1 MVTQQ
6 MVTQHKASL
15 NRRQFLKNV
24 VLSTTAVAVP
34 FYVPGKLLG
43 REGAV
48 PPSEQIILGAL
59 GIGSRGD
66 HVLKVFLQQPDVR
79 FLSICDIR
87 RNRREAIKR
96 MADEMYGGNDCTMFR
111 DMFEFYEANPQMDA
125 VLIAT
130 GDRWH
135 TMASIVAAKAGKDIF
150 CEKPLSLTIQ
160 ESRAVEQVVN
170 RYGRVFQ
177 AGTQRR
183 TIGNFMLAAKLAHDG
198 KLGKLTEVH
207 ANTLSPGTTHDWLP
221 AQPEP
226 PKDEVDW
233 DLWLG
238 PCPWRPYNEEYVR
251 GGWRGHYDFHGGGI
265 LEWGT
270 HTVDLCQWGNQS
282 DDTVPIEYR
291 ATYNATGD
299 KTARVEGLY
308 TNGVKIVM
316 RNDEWLGLGTC
327 AVRYV
332 GEEGWVET
340 ADSGR
345 MEVSSDTLRRELKF
359 FGTPGTSPDN
369 HIREFLD
376 CVKSRKKPSSNADVA
391 AMAHIASHCA
401 KIVWDLSPATKSA
414 SEESIV
420 LKFDPVKEEFL
431 GTGSEV
437 DTANRLRSR
446 AMRSPWRF

>member
-1 MVTQQ
+1 MTIPN
-6 MVTQHKASL
+6 H
-15 NRRQFLKNV
+15 NRRQFIKKV
-24 VLSTTAVAVP
+24 ALSTAAAAVP

-43 REGAV
+43 KDGAV

-59 GIGSRGD
+59 GIGGRGEHD
-66 HVLKVFLQQPDVR
+66 LGVFLKQPDVR
-79 FLSICDIR
+79 FLSICDVR
-87 RNRREAIKR
+87 KSRREHVKQ
-96 MADEMYGGNDCTMFR
+96 MVDTMYGGNDCTMYR
-111 DMFEFYEANPQMDA
+111 DMFEFYDSNPQMDA

-135 TMASIVAAKAGKDIF
+135 TMASIVAAKAGKDIY

-160 ESRAVEQVVN
+160 ESRAVELAVS
-170 RYGRVFQ
+170 RYGRIFQ

-183 TIGNFMLAAKLAHDG
+183 NIGNFQLAAKLAHEG

-207 ANTLSPGTTHDWLP
+207 ANTLNPGTTHDWLP

-238 PCPWRPYNEEYVR
+238 PCPWRPFNEEYIR
-251 GGWRGHYDFHGGGI
+251 GLWRGHYDFHGGGI

-282 DDTVPIEYR
+282 DDTVPVEYW
-291 ATYNATGD
+291 ATYDNSGKKFT
-299 KTARVEGLY
+299 RVEGRY
-308 TNGVKIVM
+308 ANGVKIVM
-316 RNDEWLGLGTC
+316 RDTPDGWLGLGTC

-340 ADSGR
+340 ADTGR
-345 MEVSSDTLRRELKF
+345 MEVSSDALRKELKF
-359 FGTPGTSPDN
+359 FGTPGTDPDN

-376 CVKSRKKPSSNADVA
+376 CVKSRKNPASNAKVA
-391 AMAHIASHCA
+391 ALAHIASHCA
-401 KIVWDLSPATKSA
+401 KIAWDLSPVTKSA
-414 SEESIV
+414 SESSLV
-420 LKFDPVKEEFL
+420 LKFDPVKEEFI
-431 GTGSEV
+431 GTGAEV
-437 DTANRLRSR
+437 DAANRLRSR
-446 AMRSPWRF
+446 AMRSPWRC

>member
-1 MVTQQ
+1 MTTQNK
-6 MVTQHKASL
+6 TSF
-15 NRRQFLKNV
+15 NRRQFFKSAALA
-24 VLSTTAVAVP
+24 TTAVALP

-43 REGAV
+43 RDGAV
-48 PPSEQIILGAL
+48 PPSEQIILGAF
-59 GIGSRGD
+59 GMGSRGT
-66 HVLKVFLQQPDVR
+66 HVLRVFLQQPDVR
-79 FLSICDIR
+79 FLSVCDVR
-87 RNRREAIKR
+87 RDRREAIKR
-96 MADEMYGGNDCTMFR
+96 MVGEMYGSNDCTMFR
-111 DMFEFYEANPQMDA
+111 DLFEFYEANPQMDA

-135 TMASIVAAKAGKDIF
+135 AMSSIIAAKAGKDIF

-160 ESRAVEQVVN
+160 ESRAVEIAVN
-170 RYGRVFQ
+170 RYGRIFQ

-207 ANTLSPGTTHDWLP
+207 ANTRTPETTHDWLP
-221 AQPEP
+221 AEPEP

-238 PCPWRPYNEEYVR
+238 PVPWRPFNSAYIR
-251 GGWRGHYDFHGGGI
+251 GGGGWHHHFDFHGGGI

-282 DDTVPIEYR
+282 DDTVPVEYW
-291 ATYNATGD
+291 ATYNSNGD
-299 KTARVEGLY
+299 KTARVEGRY
-308 TNGVKIVM
+308 ANGVKVVM
-316 RNDEWLGLGTC
+316 RTDGWLGLGTC

-345 MEVSSDTLRRELKF
+345 MEVSSDALRRELKF
-359 FGTPGTSPDN
+359 FGTPGTDPTN
-369 HIREFLD
+369 HVREFLD
-376 CVKSRKKPSSNADVA
+376 CVKSRKNPSSNGNVA
-391 AMAHIASHCA
+391 AMAHIACHCA
-401 KIVWDLSPATKSA
+401 KIAWDLSPARKSA
-414 SEESIV
+414 SEEGIV

-437 DTANRLRSR
+437 DAANRLRSR
-446 AMRSPWRF
+446 AMRSPWRI

>member
-1 MVTQQ
+1 
-6 MVTQHKASL
+6 MVTQHTTPL

-24 VLSTTAVAVP
+24 ALSTTAMAVP
-34 FYVPGKLLG
+34 VYVPGKLLG
-43 REGAV
+43 RDGAV
-48 PPSEQIILGAL
+48 PPSEQVILGAL
-59 GIGSRGD
+59 GIGSRGGE
-66 HVLKVFLQQPDVR
+66 VLGVFLRQPDVR
-79 FLSICDIR
+79 FLSICDAQR
-87 RNRREAIKR
+87 SRREAIKR
-96 MADEMYGGNDCTMFR
+96 MVDERYGGNDCTMFR

-125 VLIAT
+125 VLVAT

-160 ESRAVEQVVN
+160 ESRAVEQAVN

-183 TIGNFMLAAKLAHDG
+183 TIGNFMLAAKLAHEG
-198 KLGKLTEVH
+198 KLGKITEVH

-233 DLWLG
+233 DMWLG

-282 DDTVPIEYR
+282 DNTVPIEYW
-291 ATYNATGD
+291 ATYNANGD

-308 TNGVKIVM
+308 ANGVKIVM

-327 AVRYV
+327 AIRYV
-332 GEEGWVET
+332 GEEGWIET

-345 MEVSSDTLRRELKF
+345 MEVSSDALRRELKF
-359 FGTPGTSPDN
+359 FGTPGTDPGN
-369 HIREFLD
+369 HVREFLD
-376 CVKSRKKPSSNADVA
+376 CVKSRREPSSHADVA
-391 AMAHIASHCA
+391 AMAHIACHCA
-401 KIVWDLSPATKSA
+401 KIVWDLSPIRKST
-414 SEESIV
+414 SEENTV

-437 DTANRLRSR
+437 DAANRLRSR
-446 AMRSPWRF
+446 AMRSPWRC